1 MEFSNDGSRDSLTG
15 LMAPVLFYQSAVR
28 LISWA
33 RRRNEPLTLI
43 AVELTGLNEDQ
54 VVSLSRELSAELR
67 GGDLLTRLGIWNLT
81 LMIVGDEKAAGH
93 LIFRL
98 ENAVKPRVGYT
109 ALSLG
114 ADEDVVSGL
123 SRLGV

>member
-1 MEFSNDGSRDSLTG
+1 
-15 LMAPVLFYQSAVR
+15 MAPVLFYQSAVR

-81 LMIVGDEKAAGH
+81 LMIIGDEKAAGH

-98 ENAVKPRVGYT
+98 ENAVKPRVRYT

-114 ADEDVVSGL
+114 EEEDVVSGL